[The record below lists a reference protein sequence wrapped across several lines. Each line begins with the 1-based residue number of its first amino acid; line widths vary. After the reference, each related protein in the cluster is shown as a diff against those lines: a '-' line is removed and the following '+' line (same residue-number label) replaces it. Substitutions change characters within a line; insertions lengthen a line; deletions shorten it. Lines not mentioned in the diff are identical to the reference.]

1 MAMSETYNT
10 NKLNSKSKSKKL
22 NTSKRKINNIQNK
35 KSTDMN
41 SKDDT
46 PSRPEKKLDKEKML
60 KLTSTPKTKPKQLKK
75 FSQINIDNSNNIDI
89 YNSTKDLNSKTLVN
103 AASTTRIKKRNSKAK
118 LHIDKKSS
126 ISGEKKEEKNLE
138 ENNNKYFE
146 ENNHFRNYNKTNE
159 NNEKDY
165 EYNIPFNNTT
175 RYKSKIY
182 QDERKNEKFNY
193 TNNYNILL
201 DDDNNKPYKYNMK
214 KSNSKSFEIIN
225 EKNRKLKKGELNY
238 LENYL
243 NSMLKERSKLEK
255 MFNEIPEHPRTLKD
269 IKLRNTIKDKI
280 EHNEKE
286 ILITQQQL
294 QNIRESQ

>member
-1 MAMSETYNT
+1 M
-10 NKLNSKSKSKKL
+10 
-22 NTSKRKINNIQNK
+22 
-35 KSTDMN
+35 
-41 SKDDT
+41 
-46 PSRPEKKLDKEKML
+46 
-60 KLTSTPKTKPKQLKK
+60 KT
-75 FSQINIDNSNNIDI
+75 INIIDYS
-89 YNSTKDLNSKTLVN
+89 YN
-103 AASTTRIKKRNSKAK
+103 
-118 LHIDKKSS
+118 
-126 ISGEKKEEKNLE
+126 
-138 ENNNKYFE
+138 ENDNNKYFD

-165 EYNIPFNNTT
+165 EYKLPFNNTT
-175 RYKSKIY
+175 RYKNKIY

-255 MFNEIPEHPRTLKD
+255 MFNDIPEHPRTLKD